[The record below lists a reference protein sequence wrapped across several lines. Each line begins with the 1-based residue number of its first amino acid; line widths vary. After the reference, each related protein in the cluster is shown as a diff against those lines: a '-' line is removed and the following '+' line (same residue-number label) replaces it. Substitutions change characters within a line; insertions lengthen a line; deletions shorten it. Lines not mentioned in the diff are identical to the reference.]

1 MALSSI
7 AIRLFDVRAGEGR
20 RKVVGFAALLLLVIG
35 AHTILET
42 ARDALLLTGPGAKAL
57 GVVYIAIAAFT
68 LPAATLAARAG
79 ERLGQRRTLGAILAV
94 AVLGP
99 LLLFVLPA
107 SHAAAM
113 CTYVLSGVL
122 SSIIVPQFWTLVGT
136 VLTLSEGRRLFGLIS
151 AGGIVGAVLGSTA
164 ASATLL
170 VLPVKGLLLVSSFVF
185 VLAITALVTQK
196 VVERAQAPGPA
207 RRIPIAASLRAFRE
221 QPFLARVALVVF
233 LSTATFLALDYLF
246 KSTVARAMPGVR
258 VGPFVAHY
266 YLALNCASLV
276 VQLLVTGPVI
286 RRLGV
291 LPALVLTPFLLALSA
306 VVSFV
311 AGGALAGVLLIKG
324 LDGSLRYSIHR
335 VTSELMY
342 LPVPTSARLRTKPL
356 IDGALGRMAQ
366 TVTGAGLLALG
377 STSLLGPR
385 PLAAIVATLGCAWLA
400 TVWTMRRPYLRLLR
414 NAVMAGALDA
424 SDNPEPL
431 DLETAQ
437 MLVQRLASNDALDV
451 EGAMSAL
458 SRRGRAGFVPALV
471 LLHRDEGI
479 LVQALEIFGA
489 SPRSDWFAPARR
501 LLDDPRE
508 TVRMATARALA
519 RHAQLDPSRLAND
532 VGRRMRG
539 YAVVRLA
546 TEDRTTEVVK
556 HAAVET
562 ILAKDDEVGESGRL
576 GMLAAIA
583 DAAPN
588 PRLWPLLRRITRE
601 PQRSRERSELVAKA
615 ASRQQ
620 DRTLVPHLVSL
631 LSEREGREDVRAALT
646 TFGDL
651 ALAEVWRTL
660 RDPSRDRR
668 LRLHMAKTLA
678 RFGTR
683 RAADCLLEEI
693 ETERDRRAG
702 SKAIRALVVLVT
714 NRRIFVDRG
723 RAERLCCSHLEQH
736 FRYLALLHAF
746 EGPALP
752 ASAATRD
759 LLLELLHEK
768 ASQALARAF
777 QLLQI
782 AHPRQGVH
790 HAYLASRSD
799 DPYARANAAELLDAF
814 LRRRDQQRLR
824 ALFRL
829 ATDDLAPAERVERA
843 RSAVPRVAQTRE
855 EAVAALLG
863 GQDAMLVAL
872 GQRAPAPPEPTPLL
886 LAMTPPAR
894 AS

>member
-7 AIRLFDVRAGEGR
+7 ATRLFDVRAGEGR
-20 RKVVGFAALLLLVIG
+20 RKVAGFAALLLLVIG

-79 ERLGQRRTLGAILAV
+79 ERLGQRRTLGVILAV

-99 LLLFVLPA
+99 VLLFAIPT
-107 SHAAAM
+107 SPAAAM
-113 CTYVLSGVL
+113 STYVLSGVL

-136 VLTLSEGRRLFGLIS
+136 ALTLSEGRRLFGLIS

-185 VLAITALVTQK
+185 VLAIVALVTLK
-196 VVERAQAPGPA
+196 VVERAQSTGPA

-246 KSTVARAMPGVR
+246 KSTVARAMPGAR

-306 VVSFV
+306 VGSFV

-356 IDGALGRMAQ
+356 IDGALARTAQ

-377 STSLLGPR
+377 GTSLLAPR
-385 PLAAIVATLGCAWLA
+385 PLAAIVAALGCAWLA

-414 NAVMAGALDA
+414 NAVTAGSLDA
-424 SDNPEPL
+424 SDSPEPL

-437 MLVQRLASNDALDV
+437 MLVQRLASNDALEV

-471 LLHRDEGI
+471 LLHRDEGV

-489 SPRSDWFAPARR
+489 SSRSDWFAPARR

-508 TVRMATARALA
+508 TVRMAAARALA
-519 RHAQLDPSRLAND
+519 RHAQLDPSLLAND

-539 YAVVRLA
+539 YAAVRLA
-546 TEDRTTEVVK
+546 TEDRTTEVVD
-556 HAAVET
+556 HAAIKH
-562 ILAKDDEVGESGRL
+562 ILAKDDEAGESGRL

-583 DAAPN
+583 DAAPT
-588 PRLWPLLRRITRE
+588 PRLWPLLRRIVRE
-601 PQRSRERSELVAKA
+601 PRRSGERSELVAKA

-620 DRTLVPHLVSL
+620 DRTLVPLLVSL
-631 LSEREGREDVRAALT
+631 LSEREGREDVRTALS

-651 ALAEVWRTL
+651 AFAEVWRTL

-668 LRLHMAKTLA
+668 LRLHMAKTLV
-678 RFGTR
+678 RFGTK

-723 RAERLCCSHLEQH
+723 RTERLCCSHLEQH
-736 FRYLALLHAF
+736 FRYLVLRAVF
-746 EGPALP
+746 EGAALP
-752 ASAATRD
+752 ASVATTD

-829 ATDDLAPAERVERA
+829 ATDDLSPAERVERA
-843 RSAVPRVAQTRE
+843 RSAVPRVARTRE

-872 GQRAPAPPEPTPLL
+872 GQRAQAPPEPAPLPSM
-886 LAMTPPAR
+886 APPAC